1 MTTSTRWRT
10 SEEPRRPRMTSPE
23 RPQPH
28 DIERISP
35 EPGSQPPPV
44 SEPLLQSD
52 RSSTEDKQQQLKGLG
67 LPTTV
72 FSDHLRP
79 AVQPDHLYIDSN
91 GSAHIAAKVLDP
103 VSTRPQTSPFR
114 LPPEDTSISRYPQ
127 NRSKPSHTRSGS
139 TIDDLAT
146 VAIASPAPRH
156 SHPPSPAPDQSHHIP
171 TQTSDPKNQNTPY
184 LESSDGP
191 PAKRIKSE
199 NIPPPP
205 ERPNVTVV
213 DAPNEISR
221 EEAFLLLGLKFE
233 VNFKKETPRLPSA
246 AIHVD
251 NTAPSRLLEAW
262 GQQPNTP
269 TGRPGLD
276 TQDSY
281 NNISH
286 HRSKRP
292 RTAEDTHRDISDLSG
307 SRRASFSG
315 QHDSWKQNLPR
326 SPGFAEHHSRF
337 QEGDSHTDLQQPPTK
352 KQRRVQTE
360 VVADVC
366 AACRRVQIDN
376 PLNDEGTTNW
386 IECDGC
392 KRWFHGDCVGLR
404 TKADVDSVDK
414 YRCRDCEPVHGKT
427 TYVRKS
433 SRARTAIDYA
443 RLNQGLVTSAVESS
457 THPYIQPFKEG
468 KIKLVPD
475 DFARIRPELV
485 TADLLE
491 NFDGMKRPFVVPAA
505 WNPRF
510 GVQLSPDSDGALLPD
525 PNAKP
530 ELRLD
535 GNGQCDTYDPSG
547 APEMSAELVMNC
559 GQDLLDMVIPENLTV
574 RRVAELYGL
583 DEPVPV
589 IDVKSQETKGHFT
602 LQQWADYYEQP
613 GEKPIRNVISLEV
626 SHSALGKLIRRPK
639 VVRDL
644 DLEDHVW
651 DTDTEARTKKKPVQF
666 YCLMSVADSYT
677 DFHIDFGGSSVYYH
691 ILKGTKTFFFIPPE
705 DRYLKKY
712 EDWCNSDTQGETWL
726 GDLCNDHCIRVDLHE
741 GDTAFIPAGWIHSV
755 WTPEDSLV
763 IGGNFLTRIDYE
775 MQLKVVNVEKLTKV
789 AAKFR
794 YPYFQKVMW
803 YALIKYLEEDPVPED
818 VMEDFRQ
825 YPDHTFLR
833 ANPVW
838 HEFDDLINTAEPGD
852 EYYNARFYSKS
863 EISGLPALRDYLYRT
878 ARIDAGLPVADI
890 TKKQIDA
897 VKASVP
903 KGHGDPLTLIKM
915 FAIWCAWKKG
925 NETVPEWVYSDGALE
940 VEMVEKVK
948 KAETF
953 RLPGERSSSR
963 KAAQAATQTR
973 NSPVVEIPAAPPKSS
988 NKSTPRGSGLRV
1000 ACATCRQRRIK
1011 CRHKPGSETP
1021 SRAAP
1026 EIRPRSFSNAE
1037 RGSSASGNLNGA
1049 NGDMSSP
1056 ETRNLEPI
1064 HGLDTTVPMSGEA
1077 ANGVMQTS
1085 SKKSRSKACEE
1096 CRKSKRR
1103 CVHDE
1108 HGRLDPAKAAE
1119 PSRPRG
1125 STNSKR
1131 PGRLSDETVQSRNE
1145 DDNMGDLDDPEMH
1158 NEAYRRAA
1166 SEAIEDEPSPPCY
1179 NGASR
1184 EGTKFS
1190 ESGAAANL
1198 QLIKELDADHV
1209 TTTNLS
1215 DNIGIKRE
1223 ADGSDIL
1230 RTPVATRTTGE
1241 LATPSTIRMD
1251 TGMKETS
1258 PPSRYSSRQAKP
1270 VERYTPEE
1278 AKTPSKTA
1286 VRSKASP
1293 LRNSSEASGQTAV
1306 TSVKSRRSSSNT
1318 SGTTHQIAGGALRHN
1333 MAHENPAIR
1342 LNSVGS
1348 DAGADSDMDADE
1360 KFARELQ
1367 AAELG
1372 LRRRASM
1379 RA

>member
-1 MTTSTRWRT
+1 MAGARVAEQAEAASPVAALGWQLRLRLKCTCSFAAASASVPLNFRPPATNNLDSLSHPFHSPQHIHFILFSLWPPPGGHSSPFHQCSPAPIRVLRQRSTCNFKSDPAAPPPPQPQPTTLLGLDSPLRPSDPHTMPTSTRWKV
-10 SEEPRRPRMTSPE
+10 SEEPRHLRTTSPD
-23 RPQPH
+23 RPQPY

-35 EPGSQPPPV
+35 EPRAQPPPL
-44 SEPLLQSD
+44 PKPQLQPDS
-52 RSSTEDKQQQLKGLG
+52 SSTQDDQQPLRGLG
-67 LPTTV
+67 LVSTA

-91 GSAHIAAKVLDP
+91 GSAHVAAKVLDP
-103 VSTRPQTSPFR
+103 SSVLPQPSPFG
-114 LPPEDTSISRYPQ
+114 LHSEDTSLSRGPQ
-127 NRSKPSHTRSGS
+127 NHSRTSHTRSGS

-146 VAIASPAPRH
+146 AAIASPAPRH
-156 SHPPSPAPDQSHHIP
+156 SNPPSPFPDQSRHLP
-171 TQTSDPKNQNTPY
+171 TQTSVFESQPTPY
-184 LESSDGP
+184 LETSDGP

-199 NIPPPP
+199 RLPNLDISPPL
-205 ERPNVTVV
+205 ERPTVAV
-213 DAPNEISR
+213 EDTTNEISCD
-221 EEAFLLLGLKFE
+221 EALLLLGLKYE
-233 VNFKKETPRLPSA
+233 VNFKKETPRLPS
-246 AIHVD
+246 D
-251 NTAPSRLLEAW
+251 APHLD
-262 GQQPNTP
+262 GTP
-269 TGRPGLD
+269 TPSLPPDEWGRSNGVSLRPGPD
-276 TQDSY
+276 TQNSRD
-281 NNISH
+281 NISH
-286 HRSKRP
+286 NRSKRP
-292 RTAEDTHRDISDLSG
+292 RTAEDTGREISDLSG
-307 SRRASFSG
+307 SRRASLSG
-315 QHDSWKQNLPR
+315 HHEEWEQNVPYP
-326 SPGFAEHHSRF
+326 SGFAAPQAGTLSRF
-337 QEGDSHTDLQQPPTK
+337 REENFNTDLQQPPTK

-485 TADLLE
+485 TTDLLE

-510 GVQLSPDSDGALLPD
+510 GVQLPPEPDASILPES
-525 PNAKP
+525 NAKP

-535 GNGQCDTYDPSG
+535 SNGQHDTYDPLG
-547 APEMSAELVMNC
+547 APEMSEELVMNC

-741 GDTAFIPAGWIHSV
+741 GDTVFIPAGWIHSV

-818 VMEDFRQ
+818 VMEEFRQ
-825 YPDHTFLR
+825 NPDHIFLR

-838 HEFDDLINTAEPGD
+838 HEVGDLINTAEPGD
-852 EYYNARFYSKS
+852 EYYNARFYAKS

-915 FAIWCAWKKG
+915 FAIWCSWKRG
-925 NETVPEWVYSDGALE
+925 NETVPEWLYSDGALE
-940 VEMVEKVK
+940 AENVEKVK
-948 KAETF
+948 KAEAF

-963 KAAQAATQTR
+963 KAAQAVTQTR
-973 NSPVVEIPAAPPKSS
+973 DSPVVEVPAGHPKSS
-988 NKSTPRGSGLRV
+988 NKSGPKGTGLRV

-1026 EIRPRSFSNAE
+1026 EIRPRSYSNAE
-1037 RGSSASGNLNGA
+1037 LGSTASGNLIGA
-1049 NGDMSSP
+1049 NGDVSSP
-1056 ETRNLEPI
+1056 ETRTLEAV
-1064 HGLDTTVPMSGEA
+1064 HGSDTTVPVTGEA
-1077 ANGVMQTS
+1077 TNGVVQAS

-1096 CRKSKRR
+1096 CRKSKVGEETR
-1103 CVHDE
+1103 CQD
-1108 HGRLDPAKAAE
+1108 KA
-1119 PSRPRG
+1119 
-1125 STNSKR
+1125 
-1131 PGRLSDETVQSRNE
+1131 
-1145 DDNMGDLDDPEMH
+1145 
-1158 NEAYRRAA
+1158 Y
-1166 SEAIEDEPSPPCY
+1166 
-1179 NGASR
+1179 
-1184 EGTKFS
+1184 
-1190 ESGAAANL
+1190 
-1198 QLIKELDADHV
+1198 
-1209 TTTNLS
+1209 
-1215 DNIGIKRE
+1215 
-1223 ADGSDIL
+1223 
-1230 RTPVATRTTGE
+1230 
-1241 LATPSTIRMD
+1241 
-1251 TGMKETS
+1251 
-1258 PPSRYSSRQAKP
+1258 
-1270 VERYTPEE
+1270 
-1278 AKTPSKTA
+1278 
-1286 VRSKASP
+1286 
-1293 LRNSSEASGQTAV
+1293 
-1306 TSVKSRRSSSNT
+1306 
-1318 SGTTHQIAGGALRHN
+1318 
-1333 MAHENPAIR
+1333 
-1342 LNSVGS
+1342 
-1348 DAGADSDMDADE
+1348 
-1360 KFARELQ
+1360 
-1367 AAELG
+1367 
-1372 LRRRASM
+1372 
-1379 RA
+1379 